1 MSLLNPIVT
10 LTPEPYELTEEGIA
24 LESMAQDAQ
33 LNQYRLFILLT
44 YTATPISKLIKYV
57 TKHPYTH
64 SSIAFDE
71 KLQDLW
77 SYNIYT
83 QKNGFKGGLVKESLL
98 DFTGSKYSLYELSC
112 TKEIYDK
119 VRDKVEEIAKDVPGT
134 GYNILGLIN
143 NIYQKVLFKQESEIR
158 LFCSQFV
165 VVVLRAAGIEIFKN
179 KNDSFIK
186 PYDFVRSKLLRFV
199 RKGTLR

>member
-1 MSLLNPIVT
+1 MSRIQPV
-10 LTPEPYELTEEGIA
+10 LTATPVPYELTEEGTA

-44 YTATPISKLIKYV
+44 FTNSAVSKIIKYV

-64 SSIAFDE
+64 VSLGFDE
-71 KLQDLW
+71 KLEDMW
-77 SYNIYT
+77 SYNIFT
-83 QKNGFKGGLVKESLL
+83 QSNGMKGGLIQEKLE
-98 DFTGSKYSLYELSC
+98 DFKGSKYSLYELSC
-112 TKEIYDK
+112 TKEIYEK
-119 VRDKVEEIAKDVPGT
+119 VKLKVMEMSKDVPAT
-134 GYNILGLIN
+134 GYNVLGLIN
-143 NIYQKVLFKQESEIR
+143 NIYQKMLFKPESEIR